1 MIKVTTTTVIRAN
14 LNQSVYLMIE
24 LFLIGPQRYNRWGH
38 GNVLYVG
45 STFTH
50 HGDYRQDVPAISS
63 RNLHDLQFAEW
74 SFSKQSLLRIDVKYR
89 DRFLVNYVY
98 GFNSSSHIYFVTIQK
113 RSHLPGDDEKGYITR
128 LARVCVTDANYDT
141 YTEVT
146 LECSSNS
153 KQVCNELIS
162 HSQLCLSKNNDFRYL
177 LLIIS

>member
-1 MIKVTTTTVIRAN
+1 MIHIRN
-14 LNQSVYLMIE
+14 LFS
-24 LFLIGPQRYNRWGH
+24 FLGPQRYNRWGH

-98 GFNSSSHIYFVTIQK
+98 GFNSSSHIYFLTIQK

-146 LECSSNS
+146 LECSSNN
-153 KQVCNELIS
+153 KQVSCLIT
-162 HSQLCLSKNNDFRYL
+162 F
-177 LLIIS
+177 LLILIALMSNGVLIV